1 VVQEETPN
9 KPVHLIFLG
18 GSLILFYLLQWTID
32 WLWGYFTKAPSEF
45 LVTSIALVVSL
56 TVGIALFRNEK
67 VYGLANDVALELKKV
82 TWPAGKEVRA
92 ATIVVIVMTLI
103 SATII
108 GIFDFAWAH
117 LTDVIYG

>member
-1 VVQEETPN
+1 MVQEETPN